1 MDGFLADLVVLVHFG
16 YLLFTVGGEII
27 ILIGGLLSWKWV
39 RNLSFRIIHLIA
51 IVIVSLEAIIGAF
64 CPITILEY
72 QLRRRAGQ
80 EIEEEISFVGRIVRN
95 LLFYEFPPWVFTM
108 LYVGFGILVI
118 LTMIFIP
125 PRKKSN
131 PRKKTGNSSHN
142 SV

>member
-1 MDGFLADLVVLVHFG
+1 MAGFLADLVVLVHFG

-39 RNLSFRIIHLIA
+39 RNLTFRIIHLLA
-51 IVIVSLEAIIGAF
+51 IVIVSLEAIIGAW

-72 QLRRRAGQ
+72 RLRRSAGQ
-80 EIEEEISFVGRIVRN
+80 VVEKEISFVGRIVRS

-108 LYVGFGILVI
+108 LYIGFGVLVI

-125 PRKKSN
+125 PRK
-131 PRKKTGNSSHN
+131 RK
-142 SV
+142 